1 MKNFLIPDNSMNIK
15 IPYQFL
21 HRHIDL
27 KWRDIYFGL
36 LGEYIDSTVA
46 IEKAIDE
53 LENEGGV
60 SDTIASIAIASE
72 KDSMKIQTYLL
83 ELIPNGIMNQQKDVY
98 ELKYKWLYLF
108 LLYLYENKEEQDY
121 QIERS
126 DGTEVPNI
134 YEKVYWLCSDF
145 SAKDF
150 DLLECFEPI
159 FQLTSKMTV
168 IAVTNEEIN
177 SVWLS
182 SLEQYKEQYLK

>member
-1 MKNFLIPDNSMNIK
+1 MKNFLVPDNSMNIK

-21 HRHIDL
+21 NRHIDL

-36 LGEYIDSTVA
+36 VGEYIDCAVA

-53 LENEGGV
+53 LENEDGV

-72 KDSMKIQTYLL
+72 KDSMEIQTYLL

-121 QIERS
+121 QIERN

-145 SAKDF
+145 SSKDI

-182 SLEQYKEQYLK
+182 SLEEYKERYLK